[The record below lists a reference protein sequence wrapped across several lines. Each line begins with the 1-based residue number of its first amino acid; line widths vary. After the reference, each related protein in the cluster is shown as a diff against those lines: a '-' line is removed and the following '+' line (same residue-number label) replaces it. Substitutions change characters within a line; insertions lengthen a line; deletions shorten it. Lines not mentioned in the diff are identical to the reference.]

1 MPAGRE
7 GEFRANPGCIDY
19 LSPRSAW
26 RQHEG
31 SLEMSAKHDNAHH
44 DAHLVRNF
52 GIVLAGLTVLGIIIA
67 ILARMVYSN
76 FAATTGIYDEN
87 MEARLAPVGQVN
99 TSGETVTLAGSAPT
113 AGAAPA
119 ATPVAASP
127 GEAAYNQVCFACHA
141 QGIAG
146 APKLGDAAAWEARI
160 AQGNDTLYKHAI
172 EGFTGP
178 TGMMPPKGGAVDMA
192 DEDIKGAVDFMVR
205 AVQGSSAAAVPAA
218 VTAAP
223 VVDSAVVAP
232 TTDAEPAVADAG
244 KGKEVYDAA
253 CFACHTPGAAGAPK
267 FGDAAVWSVRVA
279 KGMELLYDHS
289 INGFM
294 GEAGLMPP
302 KGGRP
307 DFSDA
312 DIKAAVD
319 YITSNSQ

>member
-1 MPAGRE
+1 
-7 GEFRANPGCIDY
+7 
-19 LSPRSAW
+19 
-26 RQHEG
+26 
-31 SLEMSAKHDNAHH
+31 MSANHDNAQH
-44 DAHLVRNF
+44 DALFVRNF
-52 GIVLAGLTVLGIIIA
+52 GIVLAGLTVLGIVIA
-67 ILARMVYSN
+67 ILARMVNSN
-76 FAATTGIYDEN
+76 FVTTTGIYDQN
-87 MEARLAPVGQVN
+87 IEARLAPVGQVN

-160 AQGNDTLYKHAI
+160 AQGNDTLYKHSI
-172 EGFTGP
+172 EGFTGSA
-178 TGMMPPKGGAVDMA
+178 GMMPPKGGAVDMA
-192 DEDIKGAVDFMVR
+192 DEDIKAAVDFMVR
-205 AVQGSSAAAVPAA
+205 AAQESSAAAVPAA
-218 VTAAP
+218 
-223 VVDSAVVAP
+223 VDSAVVAP
-232 TTDAEPAVADAG
+232 TTDAEPAVAVAG
-244 KGKEVYDAA
+244 KGKEVYDAV

>member
-1 MPAGRE
+1 
-7 GEFRANPGCIDY
+7 
-19 LSPRSAW
+19 
-26 RQHEG
+26 
-31 SLEMSAKHDNAHH
+31 MSANHDNAQH
-44 DAHLVRNF
+44 DALFVRNF
-52 GIVLAGLTVLGIIIA
+52 GIILAGLTVLGIVIA
-67 ILARMVYSN
+67 ILARMVTSH
-76 FAATTGIYDEN
+76 FVTTTGIYDQN
-87 MEARLAPVGQVN
+87 IEARLAPVGQVN

-113 AGAAPA
+113 AGASPA
-119 ATPVAASP
+119 ATPAAASP

-172 EGFTGP
+172 EGFTGS
-178 TGMMPPKGGAVDMA
+178 TGLMPPKGGAVDMA
-192 DEDIKGAVDFMVR
+192 NEDIKGAVDFMVR
-205 AVQGSSAAAVPAA
+205 AAQGSSAAAV
-218 VTAAP
+218 TAPP

-232 TTDAEPAVADAG
+232 TTDAEPAVAVAG
-244 KGKEVYDAA
+244 KGKEVYDAV

-267 FGDAAVWSVRVA
+267 FGDAAAWSVRVA
-279 KGMELLYDHS
+279 KGMDLLYDHAV
-289 INGFM
+289 NGFM

>member
-1 MPAGRE
+1 
-7 GEFRANPGCIDY
+7 
-19 LSPRSAW
+19 
-26 RQHEG
+26 
-31 SLEMSAKHDNAHH
+31 MSAKHDNAHH

-76 FAATTGIYDEN
+76 FAATTGIYDQN
-87 MEARLAPVGQVN
+87 IEARLAPVGQVN

-172 EGFTGP
+172 EGFTGSA
-178 TGMMPPKGGAVDMA
+178 GMMPPKGGAVDMA
-192 DEDIKGAVDFMVR
+192 DEGIKGAVDFMVR
-205 AVQGSSAAAVPAA
+205 AAQGSSAAAVPAA
-218 VTAAP
+218 VTAPP
-223 VVDSAVVAP
+223 VVDSVVVAP
-232 TTDAEPAVADAG
+232 TTDAEPAVAVAG
-244 KGKEVYDAA
+244 KGKEVYDAV

-267 FGDAAVWSVRVA
+267 FGDAAAWSVRVA